1 MNKVLDKDDI
11 KNWVDKTCDEINDK
25 LKEVSE
31 WLDQTSTTIKFEIP
45 DQLQKEFQE
54 VRDPGGRGGVNFS
67 C

>member
-11 KNWVDKTCDEINDK
+11 KNWVDETRDEINDK

-54 VRDPGGRGGVNFS
+54 IRDEVGGGVK
-67 C
+67 